1 MTVSFHCEYC
11 GKKIEAPDGA
21 GGKWGKCPACH
32 KKLYVPDSSSGEE
45 LKLAPVDKSDEA
57 KQKELMDET
66 YKLSQDI
73 LLEKEIPAES
83 VESVEPVEPV
93 ESDESAEAMVLP
105 FKISD
110 EQLKKNIINY
120 LLQMSQGQL
129 EQAETTIGLIV
140 PYGQRAVEI
149 LDRIALAEIPEP
161 ELADVAPQAL
171 SGLIRELRGKIG

>member
-1 MTVSFHCEYC
+1 MAVTFHCEYC

-32 KKLYVPDSSSGEE
+32 NKLYVPNFSAGEE
-45 LKLAPVDKSDEA
+45 LKLSPIDESDEA

-66 YKLSQDI
+66 YKLSEDI
-73 LLEKEIPAES
+73 LLEKEVPA
-83 VESVEPVEPV
+83 
-93 ESDESAEAMVLP
+93 ESDESGESSESVEVMVLP
-105 FKISD
+105 LEISD
-110 EQLKKNIINY
+110 EQLKKNIVNY
-120 LLQMSQGQL
+120 LRQMAQGQP
-129 EQAETTIGLIV
+129 EEAEKAEGFIA
-140 PYGQRAVEI
+140 PCGQRAVEI

>member
-1 MTVSFHCEYC
+1 MAVTFHCEYC

-32 KKLYVPDSSSGEE
+32 NKLYVPDSSSGEE
-45 LKLAPVDKSDEA
+45 LKLAPVDESDEA
-57 KQKELMDET
+57 KQKQLMDET

-83 VESVEPVEPV
+83 VES
-93 ESDESAEAMVLP
+93 AEAMVLP

-110 EQLKKNIINY
+110 GQLKKNIVNY
-120 LLQMSQGQL
+120 LRQMAQGQL
-129 EQAETTIGLIV
+129 EEAEEAEGMIT

-161 ELADVAPQAL
+161 EIADIPPQIL

>member
-1 MTVSFHCEYC
+1 EYC

-32 KKLYVPDSSSGEE
+32 NKLYVPDSSSDEE
-45 LKLAPVDKSDEA
+45 LKLAPVDESDEA
-57 KQKELMDET
+57 KQKRLMDET

-83 VESVEPVEPV
+83 VESVEPVE
-93 ESDESAEAMVLP
+93 SDESAEAMVLP

-110 EQLKKNIINY
+110 GQLKKNIVNY
-120 LLQMSQGQL
+120 LRQMAQGQL
-129 EQAETTIGLIV
+129 EEAEEAEGLIT

-161 ELADVAPQAL
+161 EIADIPPQIL

>member
-1 MTVSFHCEYC
+1 MAVTFHCEYC

-32 KKLYVPDSSSGEE
+32 KKLYVPDSSSDEE

-83 VESVEPVEPV
+83 VESVEPVE
-93 ESDESAEAMVLP
+93 SDESAEAMVLP

-110 EQLKKNIINY
+110 GQLKKNIVNY
-120 LLQMSQGQL
+120 LRQMAQGQL
-129 EQAETTIGLIV
+129 EEAKKAEGLIT

>member
-1 MTVSFHCEYC
+1 MAVTFHCEYC

-32 KKLYVPDSSSGEE
+32 NKLYVPDFNSGEE
-45 LKLAPVDKSDEA
+45 LKLAPVDESDEA
-57 KQKELMDET
+57 KQKQLMDET

-83 VESVEPVEPV
+83 VES
-93 ESDESAEAMVLP
+93 DESAEAMVLP

-110 EQLKKNIINY
+110 GQLKKNIVNY
-120 LLQMSQGQL
+120 LRQMAQGQL
-129 EQAETTIGLIV
+129 EEAEKAEGLIT
-140 PYGQRAVEI
+140 PCGQKAVEI

-161 ELADVAPQAL
+161 EIADIPPQIL
-171 SGLIRELRGKIG
+171 SGLIRELRGKIS